1 MQLVVLGLNHKTAP
15 VDIRECF
22 AFSEEQVKK
31 TLARWR
37 KYPEIAECVILSTCN
52 RTEVYAMVENT
63 AEALPLMRDSL
74 AKLAGS
80 PITVSDHLFY
90 LTDEA
95 CIRHLFRVAASLES
109 LVVGEGQ
116 ILSQVKKAYRLAK
129 DAAMTGAVLNTLF
142 NRTIAVGKA
151 VRSRTRIAY
160 SAVSVSYAAV
170 QLAKQVLGSLSQA
183 NVLVLGAGEMSE
195 LTAKHLVENGVRTV
209 FVSNRRFERAVQ
221 LADKFHGVAVPFEN
235 FLQSAQD
242 ADIVITSTGAPHYIV
257 TALEVAHLMTKRRG
271 KPIMFIDI
279 AVPRDVEPEVEA
291 LAGVSLYNIDSLES
305 VVESN
310 LRSREQEAKL
320 AEAIIETEL
329 AELLEKFRYLSFRPT
344 LVRLSDKAETIRQRE
359 LKRALGKLPDSTPE
373 QQRVVENMSRMLVRK
388 LLRDPI
394 IRIHE
399 AAAVGREQPYL
410 DAVTTLFKLDEIK
423 DESPSCRKETDDE
436 DTNNQPTCHRCAGQ

>member
-1 MQLVVLGLNHKTAP
+1 VVLGLNHKTAP

-80 PITVSDHLFY
+80 PIAVSDHLFY

-221 LADKFHGVAVPFEN
+221 LAEKFHGVAVPFEN

-257 TALEVAHLMTKRRG
+257 TALEVAHLMNKRRG

-359 LKRALGKLPDSTPE
+359 LKRALGKLPNSTPE

-436 DTNNQPTCHRCAGQ
+436 DTNNQPTCHWCAGQ